1 MLAAG
6 YRRLSRKKNVRRVQ
20 YKQQGLV
27 LANRAWRPDN
37 ASSWVVQPLVSLV
50 LKVYLIL
57 ALSRWLMWLGCLSK
71 LVKWL
76 PVCCLYPKRNKFYLL
91 RRKLRCLG
99 SSHST
104 LLQPLPVAFASR
116 KNNR

>member
-1 MLAAG
+1 M
-6 YRRLSRKKNVRRVQ
+6 
-20 YKQQGLV
+20 V
-27 LANRAWRPDN
+27 LANRAWRPAN
-37 ASSWVVQPLVSLV
+37 VFSWAVPPLGNSA

-104 LLQPLPVAFASR
+104 LLQPLPVAFALLKSR
-116 KNNR
+116 L